1 MVRKQG
7 YPQMTLGSPCLLESA
22 EIKTVGDGALDKS
35 AMDILEI
42 QKHIPHR
49 YPFLLVD
56 RILELEK
63 GRRAVGIK
71 NVTMNEPFFSGH
83 FPGRPIM
90 PGVLVIEGMAQVG
103 AVLWSASVDT
113 PREEPPRYFYF
124 AAIDNVKF
132 RRPVYPGDQI
142 RYELQM
148 VNLRGRLCKLRGHAY
163 VDGQVVVEGDLIAM
177 LADHDQ

>member
-1 MVRKQG
+1 
-7 YPQMTLGSPCLLESA
+7 
-22 EIKTVGDGALDKS
+22 
-35 AMDILEI
+35 MDILEI

-63 GRRAVGIK
+63 GRRVVAIK
-71 NVTMNEPFFSGH
+71 NVTMNEPFFAGH

-103 AVLWSASVDT
+103 AVLWSASIDT
-113 PREEPPRYFYF
+113 PREEPARYFYF

-163 VDGQVVVEGDLIAM
+163 VDGQLVVEGDLIAM

>member
-1 MVRKQG
+1 VLNK
-7 YPQMTLGSPCLLESA
+7 A
-22 EIKTVGDGALDKS
+22 V
-35 AMDILEI
+35 MDILEI

-63 GRRAVGIK
+63 GRRVVGIK
-71 NVTMNEPFFSGH
+71 SVTMNEPFFAGH

-103 AVLWSASVDT
+103 GVLWSMSIDP
-113 PREEPPRYFYF
+113 PREDRPRFFYF
-124 AAIDNVKF
+124 AGVDKVKF

-142 RYELQM
+142 RYEIQI
-148 VNLRGRLCKLRGHAY
+148 VNLRSRLCKMRGQAY
-163 VDGQVVVEGDLIAM
+163 VEGQLVVEGDFIAM
-177 LADHDQ
+177 LVEGDS

>member
-1 MVRKQG
+1 VLNK
-7 YPQMTLGSPCLLESA
+7 A
-22 EIKTVGDGALDKS
+22 V
-35 AMDILEI
+35 MDILEI

-63 GRRAVGIK
+63 GRRVVGIK
-71 NVTMNEPFFSGH
+71 SVTMNEPFFAGH

-103 AVLWSASVDT
+103 GVLWSMSIDP
-113 PREEPPRYFYF
+113 PREDRPRFFYF
-124 AAIDNVKF
+124 AGVDNVKF

-142 RYELQM
+142 RYEIQI
-148 VNLRGRLCKLRGHAY
+148 VNLRSRLCKMRGQAY
-163 VDGQVVVEGDLIAM
+163 VDGQLVVEGDFIAM
-177 LADHDQ
+177 LVEDDS

>member
-1 MVRKQG
+1 MRF
-7 YPQMTLGSPCLLESA
+7 GSPYRLKSA
-22 EIKTVGDGALDKS
+22 AIKTVGDRALDKG

-71 NVTMNEPFFSGH
+71 NVTMNELFFTGH

-90 PGVLVIEGMAQVG
+90 PGVLIIEGMAQVG

-113 PREEPPRYFYF
+113 PQEEPARHFLF
-124 AAIDNVKF
+124 AAINNVRF

-148 VNLRGRLCKLRGHAY
+148 VNLKTRICKIRGQAY
-163 VDGQVVVEGDLIAM
+163 VDGQVVVEGELIAV
-177 LADHDQ
+177 LADHNQ

>member
-1 MVRKQG
+1 
-7 YPQMTLGSPCLLESA
+7 
-22 EIKTVGDGALDKS
+22 
-35 AMDILEI
+35 MDVLEI

-63 GRRAVGIK
+63 GRSVVGIK
-71 NVTMNEPFFSGH
+71 SVTMNEPFFGGH

-103 AVLWSASVDT
+103 GVLWSASIGPPRDDT
-113 PREEPPRYFYF
+113 PRFFYF
-124 AAIDNVKF
+124 AGLNNVKF

-142 RYELQM
+142 RYEVQI
-148 VNLRGRLCKLRGHAY
+148 VSLRSRHCKMRGHAY
-163 VDGQVVVEGDLIAM
+163 VDGQLVMEGDFIAM
-177 LADHDQ
+177 LVEDDE